1 MRGADPGTVAW
12 VSSNIVPFEAEL
24 RHKLRYICKGQG
36 EVDDLVQ
43 DVYYRLLQL
52 PSVEHIED
60 PRSYLFQIA
69 RNIVIDQMR
78 RKSVVSI
85 ETVHNLDEL
94 AIADNSPS
102 PERAAMASAELKW
115 VLGIIANLPERCRDV
130 FRMRKVYGLSQAETA
145 NNLGLSENIVE
156 KETMRGMH
164 IISDIVARVGL
175 SGYDSVRGKNKPG
188 RVAAPAKKSDNVGN
202 R

>member
-102 PERAAMASAELKW
+102 PEHAAMASAELKW

-145 NNLGLSENIVE
+145 SNLGLSENIVE

-175 SGYDSVRGKNKPG
+175 SGYDSVRGKPG
-188 RVAAPAKKSDNVGN
+188 RVAAPVKKSDNVGN